1 MMTSAIP
8 FATEAWVQRFK
19 VEINASEDYR
29 RAAKNW
35 EGDFLFVVEP
45 DAVNPRPI
53 SMYVDLYHGQCRQ
66 AFLVS
71 DSVVPR
77 AEFVISASMRVW
89 QAVAQKQL
97 DPIKALL
104 TRQLKLTGNMAKI
117 MRNVKAANELVNC
130 TTRFDTQFPAG

>member
-45 DAVNPRPI
+45 DAANPRPI

-71 DSVVPR
+71 DSVAPR

>member
-1 MMTSAIP
+1 MMTNAIP

-45 DAVNPRPI
+45 DAGNPRPI
-53 SMYVDLYHGQCRQ
+53 SMYVDLYHGECRQ

-71 DSVVPR
+71 DGAAPP

-104 TRQLKLTGNMAKI
+104 TRQLKLAGNMAKV